1 MTKALLQASAALNL
15 ANYLLLKSEHA
26 ENAEDEVDPEWIQS
40 HPVMKHL
47 HNLNALV
54 HKLEDQVEAKVPGLD
69 DQLDKLTKVC
79 ALLKNGEVD
88 LDDDEEAANG
98 DSEED
103 DNSVDQSGEEGPAD
117 DAKRATTATTSS
129 VSDGGEEG
137 DNDEES
143 VDEGAMA
150 RNIANEARFGLRAS
164 EVATSKPRQRRLA
177 PSSDFGDAEEGDGAS
192 KSLAATINSIEQ
204 RSSTGKRKN
213 VAMADAIDDTG
224 DEDERVRRGLA
235 MMEADIGPASD
246 GEGAGEEGATIFD
259 PEKEGDEDDG
269 FYAQV
274 SKKSKSK
281 RDFKK
286 SLYAVAPKYPRLEVE
301 VDGERALSKHIL
313 KNRGLVPHKAKINRN
328 PRVKKREQYRKALI
342 RRKGAVR
349 EVRTD
354 EGHKYGGE
362 TTGIKSGISRSRRL
376 KG

>member
-103 DNSVDQSGEEGPAD
+103 DNYVDQPGEEGPAD

-137 DNDEES
+137 DDDEES

-164 EVATSKPRQRRLA
+164 EVATSKPRQRR
-177 PSSDFGDAEEGDGAS
+177 
-192 KSLAATINSIEQ
+192 IQSIYQ
-204 RSSTGKRKN
+204 S
-213 VAMADAIDDTG
+213 
-224 DEDERVRRGLA
+224 
-235 MMEADIGPASD
+235 
-246 GEGAGEEGATIFD
+246 IFD
-259 PEKEGDEDDG
+259 W
-269 FYAQV
+269 
-274 SKKSKSK
+274 
-281 RDFKK
+281 
-286 SLYAVAPKYPRLEVE
+286 
-301 VDGERALSKHIL
+301 
-313 KNRGLVPHKAKINRN
+313 
-328 PRVKKREQYRKALI
+328 
-342 RRKGAVR
+342 
-349 EVRTD
+349 
-354 EGHKYGGE
+354 
-362 TTGIKSGISRSRRL
+362 
-376 KG
+376 